1 MAKNVA
7 DLAVARRNGNHKG
20 AQSGKVRGLRFER
33 FFTPPGSHAYD
44 LIEWERRTAGITGE
58 KGQVIFEQKDV
69 EVPRSWSQLA
79 INVVAQ
85 KYFRG
90 GADTPERETSVR
102 QIIDR
107 VVDTLAKWGRE
118 GGYFAGDE
126 DAENWAEEL
135 RFLLVTQQASFNS
148 PVWFNIGVPGR
159 SQQGSACFINSV
171 QDSME
176 SILELV
182 KTEGMLFKFGS
193 GTGTNLSVLRSS
205 REQLSGGGTASGPV
219 SFMKGYD
226 SFAGSIK
233 SGGTT
238 RRAAKMV
245 ILNADHPD
253 VLDFI
258 RCKAEE
264 EKKAWALIEAGYNV
278 GFNVPGG
285 AYDSVQF
292 QNANNSVRVSDDF
305 MKAVESD
312 KEWETKAVVGGR
324 TVDTFKARKLWRE
337 IADAAWICGDP
348 GLQFDTTIQDW
359 NVVPNTGRI
368 NATNP
373 CSEFVFLDDTACNL
387 LSLNLMKFQS
397 DDGTFNVDRF
407 KRAVDICFTGQEIL
421 VSNASYPTPAIA
433 KNSEALRPLGL
444 GYANLGALL
453 MSMGLAYDS
462 PEGSRFAG
470 AVTAIM
476 TGEAF
481 AQSARMA
488 QVKGPFSEFA
498 KNREPMLR
506 VMEKHRQAAHQLNTS
521 PELADVVDA
530 ARDTWDNAVKL
541 GRAHGYRNAQAT
553 VLAPTGC
560 LVGDSLVLTD
570 RGLVRLGGLGDPD
583 GDKWQALN
591 AEVATDQ
598 GPRKAT
604 KFFVNGSEPVVTV
617 ETSRGYRIQGTTTH
631 RIKVVNSDGQWTW
644 RRLGDIRA
652 ADRVPM
658 MLGGM
663 VGEPAEVQLPP
674 LPDAYWTSDHRTSVP
689 RRMTSDLAEFIGY
702 FMGDGSLHAK
712 GIRLSVTATDRDVVE
727 HLTKLGESLF
737 GLKAAVTEKAGY
749 TEVAFNSV
757 RLVLWWEACGFAKRP
772 PSAEHHGKGYLA
784 RVPDAVLHTNDPAVY
799 SSFVRGLFEAD
810 GTVSS
815 GYVSFTTVTEQF
827 SRDVQAIL
835 LALGFV
841 TTRKVDQPDGSWGS
855 SPKYVLRLL
864 NQSVSGLF
872 GKTVGFV
879 SGREQALVAP
889 TEHAQAARYDHIPLS
904 QAMVDELAPDNDRLR
919 KVLMLSIRRHGAV
932 SRRSATELLERTD
945 SLELKQMLSFFY
957 DSVEKA
963 ELGEEQLTYDLSV
976 PENVTYVAN
985 GFVSHNTIGLM
996 MDCDTTGIE
1005 PDLALVKYK
1014 KLVGGG
1020 LLKIVNGTVPAA
1032 LRKLGYD
1039 EHQVKEIVIY
1049 IDENDTIE
1057 GAPHLAEDHLKVFDC
1072 AFKPVN
1078 GTRSIAPIGHVRMM
1092 AGVQPFISGSMSKT
1106 VNLPTDATVED
1117 IEQTYFE
1124 SWKLGLKCIAI
1135 YRDGCKRSQP
1145 LSTSRDKEK
1154 TPPAEIEYRAM
1165 RRKLP
1170 DERKAVT
1177 HKFDIQGHEGYL
1189 TVGLFE
1195 DGTPGELF
1203 VTMAKEGSTISGLMD
1218 AFATQTSYALQFGV
1232 PVKFMVDKFSH
1243 MRFEPSGFTKNKEIP
1258 IAKSIV
1264 DYIFRWM
1271 ASHFLPLEAQDEVG
1285 IIRREPAAA
1294 DPITHSA
1301 SAGSTKETQTATEL
1315 KVIASPVTNGGGT
1328 VQRIAFVNTDAP
1340 ACPDCGAI
1348 TVRSGSCYKCLN
1360 CGATTGCS

>member
-7 DLAVARRNGNHKG
+7 DLAGARARNGANGQKT
-20 AQSGKVRGLRFER
+20 AKGLRFGR
-33 FFTPPGSHAYD
+33 YFTPPGSHAFD
-44 LIEWERRTAGITGE
+44 LIEWERRTAAITGE

-69 EVPRSWSQLA
+69 DVPRSWSQLA

-90 GADTPERETSVR
+90 GQGTPERETSVR
-102 QIIDR
+102 QLIDR
-107 VVDTLAKWGRE
+107 VVDTLAAWGRAD
-118 GGYFAGDE
+118 GYFASEE
-126 DAENWAEEL
+126 DAANWAEEL
-135 RFLLVTQQASFNS
+135 RFLLVTQHASFNS

-176 SILELV
+176 SILDLA

-205 REQLSGGGTASGPV
+205 KEQLSGGGTASGPV

-253 VLDFI
+253 IVDFI
-258 RCKAEE
+258 KCKAEE
-264 EKKAWALIEAGYNV
+264 EKKAWALIDAGYNV

-292 QNANNSVRVSDDF
+292 QNANHSVRVTDDF
-305 MKAVESD
+305 MQAVADD
-312 KEWETKAVVGGR
+312 KKWETKAVVDGR
-324 TVDTFKARKLWRE
+324 VIETHKARDMWRD

-348 GLQFDTTIQDW
+348 GLQFDTTIQEW

-387 LSLNLMKFQS
+387 LSLNLMKFQTEEGRV
-397 DDGTFNVDRF
+397 DVDRMR
-407 KRAVDICFTGQEIL
+407 RAVDICFTGQEIL
-421 VSNASYPTPAIA
+421 VSNASYPTPAIG

-462 PEGSRFAG
+462 DEGRRFAG
-470 AVTAIM
+470 AITSIM
-476 TGEAF
+476 TGRAF

-488 QVKGPFSEFA
+488 QVKGPFSEYA

-506 VMEKHRQAAHQLNTS
+506 VMEKHRQAAHQLSTS
-521 PELADVVDA
+521 TESAEVVDA
-530 ARDTWDNAVKL
+530 ARETWDEAVKL

-553 VLAPTGC
+553 VLAPTG
-560 LVGDSLVLTD
+560 
-570 RGLVRLGGLGDPD
+570 
-583 GDKWQALN
+583 
-591 AEVATDQ
+591 
-598 GPRKAT
+598 
-604 KFFVNGSEPVVTV
+604 
-617 ETSRGYRIQGTTTH
+617 
-631 RIKVVNSDGQWTW
+631 
-644 RRLGDIRA
+644 
-652 ADRVPM
+652 
-658 MLGGM
+658 
-663 VGEPAEVQLPP
+663 
-674 LPDAYWTSDHRTSVP
+674 
-689 RRMTSDLAEFIGY
+689 
-702 FMGDGSLHAK
+702 
-712 GIRLSVTATDRDVVE
+712 
-727 HLTKLGESLF
+727 
-737 GLKAAVTEKAGY
+737 
-749 TEVAFNSV
+749 
-757 RLVLWWEACGFAKRP
+757 
-772 PSAEHHGKGYLA
+772 
-784 RVPDAVLHTNDPAVY
+784 
-799 SSFVRGLFEAD
+799 
-810 GTVSS
+810 
-815 GYVSFTTVTEQF
+815 
-827 SRDVQAIL
+827 
-835 LALGFV
+835 
-841 TTRKVDQPDGSWGS
+841 
-855 SPKYVLRLL
+855 
-864 NQSVSGLF
+864 
-872 GKTVGFV
+872 
-879 SGREQALVAP
+879 
-889 TEHAQAARYDHIPLS
+889 
-904 QAMVDELAPDNDRLR
+904 
-919 KVLMLSIRRHGAV
+919 
-932 SRRSATELLERTD
+932 
-945 SLELKQMLSFFY
+945 
-957 DSVEKA
+957 
-963 ELGEEQLTYDLSV
+963 
-976 PENVTYVAN
+976 
-985 GFVSHNTIGLM
+985 TIGLM

-1020 LLKIVNGTVPAA
+1020 LLKIVNTTVPAA

-1039 EHQVKEIVIY
+1039 EVMVKEIVEY

-1057 GAPHLAEDHLKVFDC
+1057 GAPHLMDEHLKVFDC

-1078 GTRSIAPIGHVRMM
+1078 GSRSIAPMGHVRMM
-1092 AGVQPFISGSMSKT
+1092 AAVQPFISGSMSKT
-1106 VNLPTDATVED
+1106 VNLPTDATVDD
-1117 IEQTYFE
+1117 IQQTYME

-1145 LSTSRDKEK
+1145 LSTSLDKEK
-1154 TPPAEIEYRAM
+1154 KKEAGAEVEYRAM

-1170 DERKAVT
+1170 EERKAIT

-1189 TVGLFE
+1189 TVGMFH

-1232 PVKFMVDKFSH
+1232 PLKFMVDKFSH
-1243 MRFEPSGFTKNKEIP
+1243 MRFEPSGFTKNQEIP

-1271 ASHFLPLEAQDEVG
+1271 ASHFLPIEEQDEAGV
-1285 IIRREPAAA
+1285 IRREPVQESVPAQAAA
-1294 DPITHSA
+1294 PA
-1301 SAGSTKETQTATEL
+1301 ETKPAPAATEL
-1315 KVIASPVTNGGGT
+1315 KVLAAPTNGNGGHGT

>member
-1 MAKNVA
+1 MAKNLT
-7 DLAVARRNGNHKG
+7 DLTGARAGRPEKANGNHKG
-20 AQSGKVRGLRFER
+20 APAKGLRFGR
-33 FFTPPGSHAYD
+33 YFTPPGSHAYD

-90 GADTPERETSVR
+90 SPGSPERETSVR

-107 VVDTLAKWGRE
+107 VVDTLAAWGRAD
-118 GGYFAGDE
+118 GYFASE
-126 DAENWAEEL
+126 DDAQNWAEEL
-135 RFLLVTQQASFNS
+135 RYLLVTQHASFNS

-176 SILELV
+176 SILNLV

-205 REQLSGGGTASGPV
+205 KEQLSGGGTASGPV

-253 VLDFI
+253 ILDFI

-292 QNANNSVRVSDDF
+292 QNANHSVRVSDEF
-305 MKAVESD
+305 MQAVVD
-312 KEWETKAVVGGR
+312 DTKWETKAIVDGR
-324 TVDTFKARKLWRE
+324 VIDTYKARTLWRE

-387 LSLNLMKFQS
+387 LSLNLMKFQTQ
-397 DDGTFNVDRF
+397 DPNGNAGRVDVDRLR
-407 KRAVDICFTGQEIL
+407 RAIDICFTGQEIL

-462 PEGSRFAG
+462 DEGRRFAG
-470 AVTAIM
+470 GITAIM
-476 TGEAF
+476 TGRAF

-488 QVKGPFSEFA
+488 QVKGPFTEFA

-506 VMEKHRQAAHQLNTS
+506 VMEKHRQAAHQLSTS
-521 PELADVVDA
+521 PESAEVVDA
-530 ARDTWDNAVKL
+530 ARETWDEAVKL

-553 VLAPTGC
+553 VLAPTG
-560 LVGDSLVLTD
+560 
-570 RGLVRLGGLGDPD
+570 
-583 GDKWQALN
+583 
-591 AEVATDQ
+591 
-598 GPRKAT
+598 
-604 KFFVNGSEPVVTV
+604 
-617 ETSRGYRIQGTTTH
+617 
-631 RIKVVNSDGQWTW
+631 
-644 RRLGDIRA
+644 
-652 ADRVPM
+652 
-658 MLGGM
+658 
-663 VGEPAEVQLPP
+663 
-674 LPDAYWTSDHRTSVP
+674 
-689 RRMTSDLAEFIGY
+689 
-702 FMGDGSLHAK
+702 
-712 GIRLSVTATDRDVVE
+712 
-727 HLTKLGESLF
+727 
-737 GLKAAVTEKAGY
+737 
-749 TEVAFNSV
+749 
-757 RLVLWWEACGFAKRP
+757 
-772 PSAEHHGKGYLA
+772 
-784 RVPDAVLHTNDPAVY
+784 
-799 SSFVRGLFEAD
+799 
-810 GTVSS
+810 
-815 GYVSFTTVTEQF
+815 
-827 SRDVQAIL
+827 
-835 LALGFV
+835 
-841 TTRKVDQPDGSWGS
+841 
-855 SPKYVLRLL
+855 
-864 NQSVSGLF
+864 
-872 GKTVGFV
+872 
-879 SGREQALVAP
+879 
-889 TEHAQAARYDHIPLS
+889 
-904 QAMVDELAPDNDRLR
+904 
-919 KVLMLSIRRHGAV
+919 
-932 SRRSATELLERTD
+932 
-945 SLELKQMLSFFY
+945 
-957 DSVEKA
+957 
-963 ELGEEQLTYDLSV
+963 
-976 PENVTYVAN
+976 
-985 GFVSHNTIGLM
+985 TIGLM

-1020 LLKIVNGTVPAA
+1020 LLKIVNTTVPAA

-1039 EHQVKEIVIY
+1039 ELMVKEIVEY
-1049 IDENDTIE
+1049 IDDNDTIE
-1057 GAPHLAEDHLKVFDC
+1057 GAPHLMEEHLKVFDC
-1072 AFKPVN
+1072 AFKPVK
-1078 GTRSIAPIGHVRMM
+1078 GMRSIAPMGHVRMM
-1092 AGVQPFISGSMSKT
+1092 AAVQPFISGSMSKT
-1106 VNLPTDATVED
+1106 VNLPTDATVEE
-1117 IEQTYFE
+1117 IQQTYLE

-1145 LSTSRDKEK
+1145 LSTSLDKEK
-1154 TPPAEIEYRAM
+1154 KSLAAGEVEYRAV

-1189 TVGLFE
+1189 TVGMFD

-1232 PVKFMVDKFSH
+1232 PLKFMVDKFSH
-1243 MRFEPSGFTKNKEIP
+1243 MRFEPSGFTKNREIP

-1271 ASHFLPLEAQDEVG
+1271 ASHFMEIEEQDEAG
-1285 IIRREPAAA
+1285 IIRRDPAPAPATTSTAPAAE
-1294 DPITHSA
+1294 
-1301 SAGSTKETQTATEL
+1301 TKPAATEL
-1315 KVIASPVTNGGGT
+1315 KVIAAPTTNGNGG
-1328 VQRIAFVNTDAP
+1328 VQKIAFVNTDAP